1 MLIVNHVSY
10 SIYGRSILK
19 DVSFTLDKERKFI
32 IGSNGSGKTTL
43 LEIIVGNLKSDSGIV
58 SVTGTFAYVPQEIK
72 GIDKT
77 GIAVIEEG
85 VKRIKDIE
93 EELALLEMENEVNE
107 KYYALLEEYERLGGY
122 TYKSEIQA
130 LLSDF
135 DLDTAIASMPLREM
149 SGGEKTK
156 CLIIKALL
164 SKPDMLILDEPTNN
178 LDIETIE
185 NLEKHLSTF
194 KGGVLVV
201 SHDRTLINKFA
212 DSILYL
218 ENGTIKEYPG
228 NYDKFLKIK
237 EIEDETFRREHEQL
251 LKYIEKERKFIEKF
265 RYGTRSSQALSREK
279 QLDKIEVKE
288 VQEKKPIKIKIESSS
303 IGSEKAVELKN
314 ISKSFG
320 AKIVLKDINLK
331 IMRGEKVA
339 LIGKNG
345 SGKTTLLK
353 IILGMIEPDTGT
365 VYVGP
370 STEMRYFPQDDF
382 ILNPDST
389 VLNEMLK
396 EGLLISEAYEYLALF
411 AFQGEIVSKKV
422 SELSGGEKRRL
433 ILAKMN
439 LAKGNFLI
447 LDEPTNYLDI
457 ETVDALI
464 EALKNYD
471 GTILLVSHDRYL
483 INKVTRKMYLLEDGH
498 LKDTEEEQA
507 RTEKLTDV
515 DKEKTKEINK
525 IKARILYLEKTLKEK
540 PNPKKETELKILRKK
555 LERLR

>member
-1 MLIVNHVSY
+1 MLIANHASY

-43 LEIIVGNLKSDSGIV
+43 LEIIVGNLKSDSGII
-58 SVTGTFAYVPQEIK
+58 SMTGTYAYVPQEIK
-72 GIDKT
+72 GVDKT
-77 GIAVIEEG
+77 GIEAIEEG

-93 EELALLEMENEVNE
+93 EELSLLEMENEVND

-288 VQEKKPIKIKIESSS
+288 VTEKKPIKIKIESSG
-303 IGSEKAVELKN
+303 IGSEKAIEIKG

-320 AKIVLKDINLK
+320 TKIVLKDINLK
-331 IMRGEKVA
+331 IMRGERVA

-370 STEMRYFPQDDF
+370 STEMRHFPQDDF
-382 ILNPDST
+382 ILNPDNT

-411 AFQGEIVSKKV
+411 AFQGELVSKKV

-483 INKVTRKMYLLEDGH
+483 INKITRKMYLLEDGH
-498 LKDTEEEQA
+498 LKDREEQA
-507 RTEKLTDV
+507 HTEKPKDV
-515 DKEKTKEINK
+515 DKEKAKEINK

-555 LERLR
+555 LERLK

>member
-1 MLIVNHVSY
+1 
-10 SIYGRSILK
+10 
-19 DVSFTLDKERKFI
+19 
-32 IGSNGSGKTTL
+32 
-43 LEIIVGNLKSDSGIV
+43 
-58 SVTGTFAYVPQEIK
+58 VPQEIK

-93 EELALLEMENEVNE
+93 KELALLEMENEVNE
-107 KYYALLEEYERLGGY
+107 RYYALLEEYERLGGY
-122 TYKSEIQA
+122 TYESEIQA

-135 DLDTAIASMPLREM
+135 DLDMAIALMPLREM

-515 DKEKTKEINK
+515 DKEKQKKLTKS
-525 IKARILYLEKTLKEK
+525 RQGYFTLK
-540 PNPKKETELKILRKK
+540 K
-555 LERLR
+555 L

>member
-1 MLIVNHVSY
+1 MLIVNHASY

-43 LEIIVGNLKSDSGIV
+43 LEIIVGNLKSDSGMV

-93 EELALLEMENEVNE
+93 KELALLEMENEVNE
-107 KYYALLEEYERLGGY
+107 RYYALLEEYERLGGY
-122 TYKSEIQA
+122 TYESEIQA

-135 DLDTAIASMPLREM
+135 DLDMAIALMPLREM

-164 SKPDMLILDEPTNN
+164 SAPDMLILDEPTNN

-279 QLDKIEVKE
+279 QLNKIEVKE
-288 VQEKKPIKIKIESSS
+288 VTEKKPIKIKIESSG
-303 IGSEKAVELKN
+303 IGSEKAVELKD

-331 IMRGEKVA
+331 IMRGERVA

-353 IILGMIEPDTGT
+353 IILGMIDPDTGT

-370 STEMRYFPQDDF
+370 STEIMYFPQDDF
-382 ILNPDST
+382 ILNPNNT
-389 VLNEMLK
+389 VLDEMLK

-411 AFQGEIVSKKV
+411 AFQGELVSKKV

-464 EALKNYD
+464 SALKNYD

-483 INKVTRKMYLLEDGH
+483 INKLTKKTYLLEDGH
-498 LKDTEEEQA
+498 LKDREEQVQ
-507 RTEKLTDV
+507 TEKAKDV
-515 DKEKTKEINK
+515 DKEKSKEINK

-555 LERLR
+555 LERLK

>member
-1 MLIVNHVSY
+1 MLIANHVSY

-43 LEIIVGNLKSDSGIV
+43 LEIIVGNLKSDSGII
-58 SVTGTFAYVPQEIK
+58 SMTGTYAYVPQEIK

-93 EELALLEMENEVNE
+93 EELAFLEMENEVNE

-130 LLSDF
+130 LLNDF
-135 DLDTAIASMPLREM
+135 DLDMAIASMPLREM

-185 NLEKHLSTF
+185 NLEKHLSIF

-218 ENGTIKEYPG
+218 ENGIIKEYPG

-288 VQEKKPIKIKIESSS
+288 VQEKKPIKIKIESSG
-303 IGSEKAVELKN
+303 IGSEKAIELN
-314 ISKSFG
+314 SISKSFG
-320 AKIVLKDINLK
+320 TKIVLKDINLK

-370 STEMRYFPQDDF
+370 STEMRHFPQDDF
-382 ILNPDST
+382 ILNPDNT

-411 AFQGEIVSKKV
+411 AFQGELVSKKV

-483 INKVTRKMYLLEDGH
+483 INKITRKMYLLEDGH
-498 LKDTEEEQA
+498 LKDREAQA
-507 RTEKLTDV
+507 KTEKAKDV
-515 DKEKTKEINK
+515 DKEKAKEINK

-555 LERLR
+555 LERLK

>member
-1 MLIVNHVSY
+1 MLIVNHLSY

-43 LEIIVGNLKSDSGIV
+43 LEIIVGNLKSDSGMV

-93 EELALLEMENEVNE
+93 KELALLEMENEVNE
-107 KYYALLEEYERLGGY
+107 RYYALLEEYERLGGY
-122 TYKSEIQA
+122 TYESEIQA

-135 DLDTAIASMPLREM
+135 DLDMAIALMPLREM

-303 IGSEKAVELKN
+303 IGSEKAVELKD

-331 IMRGEKVA
+331 
-339 LIGKNG
+339 
-345 SGKTTLLK
+345 S
-353 IILGMIEPDTGT
+353 
-365 VYVGP
+365 
-370 STEMRYFPQDDF
+370 
-382 ILNPDST
+382 
-389 VLNEMLK
+389 
-396 EGLLISEAYEYLALF
+396 
-411 AFQGEIVSKKV
+411 
-422 SELSGGEKRRL
+422 
-433 ILAKMN
+433 
-439 LAKGNFLI
+439 
-447 LDEPTNYLDI
+447 
-457 ETVDALI
+457 
-464 EALKNYD
+464 
-471 GTILLVSHDRYL
+471 
-483 INKVTRKMYLLEDGH
+483 
-498 LKDTEEEQA
+498 
-507 RTEKLTDV
+507 
-515 DKEKTKEINK
+515 
-525 IKARILYLEKTLKEK
+525 
-540 PNPKKETELKILRKK
+540 
-555 LERLR
+555 